1 MTVVK
6 EYTGRYA
13 ASDTSVAARPRA
25 DAVELDAVIGA
36 LVAPA
41 QAPLDERIEAVVG
54 AMNGLCARF
63 EALADEAR
71 SIGLLV
77 ADLGKGRTETIGLP
91 RLMANPAFSG
101 GPSKVSR
108 REKEILMHLLSGRN
122 NREISREL
130 AISEKTVKNHLW
142 KLYRK
147 LGVKNRTQLF
157 HYLIST

>member
-6 EYTGRYA
+6 EYAGRSA
-13 ASDTSVAARPRA
+13 ASRASVDSSPRA
-25 DAVELDAVIGA
+25 NQAEVDAILDELA
-36 LVAPA
+36 APA
-41 QAPLDERIEAVVG
+41 PAPLDERIEAIIG
-54 AMNGLCARF
+54 ALNGLCTRF

-77 ADLGKGRTETIGLP
+77 ARLGDGRTKTIGLP
-91 RLMANPAFSG
+91 RLMANPVLRG
-101 GPSKVSR
+101 GPSNVSG
-108 REKEILMHLLSGRN
+108 REKEILSHLLGGKS

>member
-6 EYTGRYA
+6 EYTGRSAVSDVSLDSGRRAGA
-13 ASDTSVAARPRA
+13 A
-25 DAVELDAVIGA
+25 ELDAIIGDLA
-36 LVAPA
+36 APA
-41 QAPLDERIEAVVG
+41 QAPLDERIEMIVG
-54 AMNGLCARF
+54 AMNALCARF
-63 EALADEAR
+63 EALAGEAR

-77 ADLGKGRTETIGLP
+77 AGLGEGRTESIGLP
-91 RLMANPAFSG
+91 RLMANPVFRG
-101 GPSKVSR
+101 GPSNVSK
-108 REKEILMHLLSGRN
+108 REKEILTHLLSGRN